1 MNISLS
7 PSDVEC
13 KTQRTKLIASMK
25 TTAVNRYNAS
35 NRLIW
40 QSKVTFSVSTLF
52 SLGLIFVPLMQLAKA
67 PLAMNGDVLS
77 AIQIFLA
84 VAILVYSI
92 ITGTARF
99 EIRSEQLNDC
109 GDKIKSLI
117 RELRI
122 APENEEKE
130 ASLLRDFQKQYE
142 KIIADVENHDRSDYL
157 LTIVRSP
164 DLFILSFPGRVF
176 WWLKYCCSSLV
187 SYLPALALVVIEILL
202 ITDMFGITK
211 IFSPYLNTPVG

>member
-7 PSDVEC
+7 PYDVEC
-13 KTQRTKLIASMK
+13 KTKRAKLIASMK

-35 NRLIW
+35 NRLAW
-40 QSKVTFSVSTLF
+40 QSKVTFTVSTLF

-67 PLAMNGDVLS
+67 PLSLNGDVLS

-122 APENEEKE
+122 APEDDENEE
-130 ASLLRDFQKQYE
+130 ALLRDFQKQYE
-142 KIIADVENHDRSDYL
+142 AIIADVENHARSDYL

-164 DLFILSFPGRVF
+164 DLFILSFPGRIF
-176 WWLKYCCSSLV
+176 WWLKYTCSSFV
-187 SYLPALALVVIEILL
+187 SYLPALALVAIEVLL

-211 IFSPYLNTPVG
+211 IFSPYLNAPVG